1 MGIASPVGIK
11 GMIMKTHVVIVEF
24 ARKYGIKEGLILTE
38 LCRRMQVSG
47 TAAVPFSVSLGR
59 EHFSYLSE
67 KQIRLSL
74 AHLREQGCIR
84 RAYEQERTM
93 DRTSLFHINHK
104 VYQYYLQIILTEQSS
119 MAEIMLPSQ
128 GGF

>member
-11 GMIMKTHVVIVEF
+11 GTAMKTHLVIVDF

-47 TAAVPFSVSLGR
+47 TAAIPFSVSLGK
-59 EHFSYLSE
+59 EHFPYLTE

-74 AHLREQGCIR
+74 ACLREQGCIR
-84 RAYEQERTM
+84 RAYEQERTI
-93 DRTSLFHINHK
+93 DRTSRFHLNNN
-104 VYQYYLQIILTEQSS
+104 VYRYYLQVMIMEQKGL
-119 MAEIMLPSQ
+119 AEITLPSS

>member
-1 MGIASPVGIK
+1 
-11 GMIMKTHVVIVEF
+11 MKTHVVIVEF

-47 TAAVPFSVSLGR
+47 TAAIPFSVALGK
-59 EHFSYLSE
+59 EHFTYLSE
-67 KQIRLSL
+67 KQIRLYL
-74 AHLREQGCIR
+74 ARLREQGCIR
-84 RAYEQERTM
+84 RAYEQERSM
-93 DRTSLFHINHK
+93 DRTSLFHINNK

-119 MAEIMLPSQ
+119 LAEFMLPSS

>member
-1 MGIASPVGIK
+1 
-11 GMIMKTHVVIVEF
+11 MKTHLVIVDF

-47 TAAVPFSVSLGR
+47 TVAIPFSVSIGK
-59 EHFSYLSE
+59 EHFPYLSE

-74 AHLREQGCIR
+74 AHLREQGCVR
-84 RAYEQERTM
+84 RAYEQERSM
-93 DRTSLFHINHK
+93 DRTSLFQINSK
-104 VYQYYLQIILTEQSS
+104 VYQYYLQIMLTEQSNL
-119 MAEIMLPSQ
+119 AEIMLPSS